1 MKKKR
6 NPLKAPPAAPSGDDD
21 VFETSA
27 EEEEEEKGRGFAACS
42 SGFTGGEI
50 GNEVAEWRDTKVD
63 EYEKIEE
70 C

>member
-50 GNEVAEWRDTKVD
+50 GNEVAE
-63 EYEKIEE
+63 
-70 C
+70 